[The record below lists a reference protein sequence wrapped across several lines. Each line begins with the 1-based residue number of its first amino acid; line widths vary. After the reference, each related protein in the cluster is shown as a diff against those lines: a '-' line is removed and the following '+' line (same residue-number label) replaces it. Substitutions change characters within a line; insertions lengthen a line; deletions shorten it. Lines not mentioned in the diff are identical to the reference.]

1 MKKYCLLFLIFLLF
15 ACKQKDEGV
24 MQEQLKEFTKTVEG
38 VAFKMIRIEKVK
50 KTPLGKGTGKE
61 RIVTLSP
68 FYIMETEVTQELYK
82 AVTGLS
88 PSSFDGI
95 SVGKET
101 PQGEVQ
107 GKRPVETVNWYEAV
121 LFCNKLTEKIMG
133 NTDECVYMITDMEEE
148 EGKIVDAKVTYDMKK
163 LGFRL
168 PTEAEF
174 EYAARGGNENL
185 VFAGGTYTISDPTG
199 EEHALPPLKE
209 VAWFNKNSNSATHEV
224 AKKKP
229 NGYGLFD
236 MSGNV
241 MEWCNDFYVKPIPEN
256 VEKDPVGT
264 DEDTGSHTCKGGGY
278 GFGGYSSCTVTAR
291 SANVSYSCA
300 DDMGFRVV
308 CRL

>member
-15 ACKQKDEGV
+15 ACKQKDEDV
-24 MQEQLKEFTKTVEG
+24 TQEQLKEFTKTVEG

-133 NTDECVYMITDMEEE
+133 NTDECVYTITDMEEE

-185 VFAGGTYTISDPTG
+185 VFAGGNYTISDPTG

-229 NGYGLFD
+229 NGYGLYD

-241 MEWCNDFYVKPIPEN
+241 REWCNDYYKSPALKNAER
-256 VEKDPVGT
+256 DPKGPARPYAYHVT
-264 DEDTGSHTCKGGGY
+264 KGGG
-278 GFGGYSSCTVTAR
+278 FSIGGYLECVV
-291 SANVSYSCA
+291 ANRNGTLSKQHEN
-300 DDMGFRVV
+300 DRGFRIA
-308 CRL
+308 CRM